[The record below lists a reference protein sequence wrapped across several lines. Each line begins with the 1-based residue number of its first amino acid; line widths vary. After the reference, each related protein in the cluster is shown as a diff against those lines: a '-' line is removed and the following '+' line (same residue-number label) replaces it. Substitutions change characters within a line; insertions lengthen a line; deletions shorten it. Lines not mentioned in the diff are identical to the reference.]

1 MKSFVKFALTSVG
14 LVLILMGVIGI
25 LVLTQ
30 AQNLLTKS
38 VDEVLTEAF
47 GSSASIKGV
56 SVSPADRTLVL
67 HQFTLSN
74 PQGFSPGDALR
85 CERVKLRLK
94 LPSLLTKSPII
105 ETMDIEGADIIYR
118 YELGRGTNIAALAR
132 SLPKTENDDART
144 FKIEK
149 LRCRG
154 AKLHMSANFIP
165 GPDLTLNVITIRLE
179 NLENGAPITTA
190 QATSIFMR
198 SVLVE
203 TLTVKGLLSPVFNKI
218 RGEVD
223 ELNANDSPTNKT
235 TADPAPERFTL

>member
-14 LVLILMGVIGI
+14 LALILLGVIGI

-38 VDEVLTEAF
+38 VDEVLTQAF
-47 GSSASIKGV
+47 GSSASVKGV
-56 SVSPADRTLVL
+56 SLSPVDRTLVL
-67 HQFTLSN
+67 HEFALSN

-85 CERVKLRLK
+85 CEKVKLRLK
-94 LPSLLTKSPII
+94 LPTLLTKSPVI
-105 ETMDIEGADIIYR
+105 ETMDIEGADIRYR

-132 SLPKTENDDART
+132 ALPKIESDDAMT
-144 FKIEK
+144 FKVEK
-149 LRCRG
+149 LRCRD

-165 GPDLTLNVITIRLE
+165 GPDLALNVVTIRLE
-179 NLENGAPITTA
+179 NLENGAPITTS
-190 QATSIFMR
+190 QATSIFLR
-198 SVLVE
+198 SILAE

-223 ELNANDSPTNKT
+223 ELNADNPPNKNE
-235 TADPAPERFTL
+235 TADPTPERFTL